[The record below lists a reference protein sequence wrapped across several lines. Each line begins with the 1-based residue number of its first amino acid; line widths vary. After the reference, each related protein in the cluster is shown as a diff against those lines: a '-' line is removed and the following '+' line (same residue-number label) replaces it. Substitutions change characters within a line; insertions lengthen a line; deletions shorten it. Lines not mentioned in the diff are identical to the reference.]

1 MFKWFCQVVICN
13 GLSRIIIQLALCRLS
28 SVKSL
33 LIGLKCRSV
42 LMIRS
47 FLYVKVNL
55 RKNNFVCRCCYQ
67 QKRMITSFFFN
78 PGLHLS
84 NSRRVPRLGKCFS
97 PILFKRSLLVFVQS
111 KPFWKGSNLPSE
123 IPVAE
128 NNLSANKLCALKIVL
143 WDMTEEIVFFLVLR
157 NARHSLMNIDR
168 VYLLYR
174 DMGIQRYGH
183 SPVLG
188 IPIPKTLVIWAS
200 PCHITVAIWIR
211 VTGDAHITRVL
222 GMGMSISL

>member
-1 MFKWFCQVVICN
+1 MFKWFSQVVTFN

-67 QKRMITSFFFN
+67 QRRMITSFFFN

-97 PILFKRSLLVFVQS
+97 PILFFKRSLLVFVQS
-111 KPFWKGSNLPSE
+111 KPFWKGSNFLSE

-143 WDMTEEIVFFLVLR
+143 WDMTEEIIYFFSFEKRTPPFDERRSGIHVVAPLTQWR
-157 NARHSLMNIDR
+157 CH
-168 VYLLYR
+168 R
-174 DMGIQRYGH
+174 DMGIL
-183 SPVLG
+183 PF
-188 IPIPKTLVIWAS
+188 WAS
-200 PCHITVAIWIR
+200 PFPKP
-211 VTGDAHITRVL
+211 
-222 GMGMSISL
+222 